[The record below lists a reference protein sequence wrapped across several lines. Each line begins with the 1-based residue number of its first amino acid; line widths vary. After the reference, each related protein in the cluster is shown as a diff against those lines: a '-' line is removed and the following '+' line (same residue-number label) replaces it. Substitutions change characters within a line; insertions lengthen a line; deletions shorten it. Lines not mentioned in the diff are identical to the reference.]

1 MNTARS
7 RGSHSCSVAHVTPF
21 GIFPN
26 LDTIHKVEYYST
38 PRNLKKNDIL
48 ELFVGM
54 TTFHVTCTS
63 R

>member
-1 MNTARS
+1 MNQKETLTARS

-38 PRNLKKNDIL
+38 PRNLKKKMTFWSYSL
-48 ELFVGM
+48 E
-54 TTFHVTCTS
+54 
-63 R
+63 